1 MTKKVD
7 YFKIINRH
15 IKPGSL
21 LYSVYLPHV
30 VLVTAKALE
39 IAERLELSEREK
51 RFIEEAAMLHDIG
64 VVKTRA
70 DFGCNGNLPYI
81 CHSIE
86 GRKILDKEGLPRH
99 ALVAERHTGVGI
111 FKEEIRE
118 KNLPLP
124 RRDFVVKTMPEKI
137 ISWAD
142 IFFSKTPDNLWRE
155 RTLEEARASIA
166 IYGNRHKGIFDEWAK
181 LFK

>member
-1 MTKKVD
+1 MKKVD
-7 YFKIINRH
+7 YFKLINKY

-39 IAERLELSEREK
+39 VAKRLGLSQREK

-64 VVKTRA
+64 VVKVRA
-70 DFGCNGNLPYI
+70 DFGCNGDLPYI
-81 CHSIE
+81 CHNIE
-86 GRKILDKEGLPRH
+86 GRKILDSEGLPRH
-99 ALVAERHTGVGI
+99 GLVAERHTGVGI
-111 FKEEIRE
+111 FKGEIRE

-124 RRDFVVKTMPEKI
+124 RRDFMAKTLPEKI

-142 IFFSKTPDNLWRE
+142 IFFSKTPDQLWRE
-155 RTLEEARASIA
+155 RTMSEARATIA
-166 IYGNRHKGIFDEWAK
+166 AYGARHRGVFDEWAK
-181 LFK
+181 LFGH